1 MYLVSRLDHFTDL
14 SVTARALAT
23 PVRLCAF
30 TSVKLPSHFLMPF
43 VTEFRPLQSPK
54 AATKDDG
61 KDETKLVPHLVPR
74 DVTSHAGPS
83 VYALNSQALLRRLSK
98 KRGWHRL
105 ASRDMADKYKIRD
118 KKDWIWDDATDQQA
132 LSSMR
137 RTLVG
142 KLKWS
147 FKMPNAK
154 LVRALDD
161 TEMESRRAA
170 CILQLRSRSELPQ
183 ASGHI
188 NVASDES
195 KVRHSEGSLPLF
207 YLPELLG
214 DEATSSLVEGTQF
227 ATSDAIVLA
236 NSYLTASTH
245 VELLKLQAFLGGT
258 KD

>member
-1 MYLVSRLDHFTDL
+1 
-14 SVTARALAT
+14 
-23 PVRLCAF
+23 
-30 TSVKLPSHFLMPF
+30 MPF
-43 VTEFRPLQSPK
+43 VTQFRPLQSPK

-61 KDETKLVPHLVPR
+61 KDETRLAPHLIPR

-118 KKDWIWDDATDQQA
+118 KKDWTWDDTTDRQA

-154 LVRALDD
+154 LVRPLDD
-161 TEMESRRAA
+161 TETESRRAA
-170 CILQLRSRSELPQ
+170 CILQLRSRSDLPR
-183 ASGHI
+183 APGDP
-188 NVASDES
+188 NVAPDES
-195 KVRHSEGSLPLF
+195 TKGHSGGPLPLF

-214 DEATSSLVEGTQF
+214 DEATNVLVEGTRF
-227 ATSDAIVLA
+227 ATSDAVVLA
-236 NSYLTASTH
+236 SSYLTASTH
-245 VELLKLQAFLGGT
+245 VELLKLQAFLGRIE
-258 KD
+258 K